1 MSRRG
6 LFSGNLYVSV
16 DIKFDDV
23 WDDLT
28 TEDRQQIVSDNID
41 LIATNSLITELESRG
56 FSIMEEG
63 GEK

>member
-6 LFSGNLYVSV
+6 IISNNLYVNV

-28 TEDRQQIVSDNID
+28 SEDRQQIVSDNID
-41 LIATNSLITELESRG
+41 LIDTNSLITELENRG
-56 FSIMEEG
+56 FSITEG
-63 GEK
+63 GGEE

>member
-1 MSRRG
+1 MSRKG
-6 LFSGNLYVSV
+6 MFSGNLYVSV

-28 TEDRQQIVSDNID
+28 TEDRQKIVSDNID
-41 LIATNSLITELESRG
+41 LIDTNSLITELESRG